1 MLLQPRSHKATKK
14 KKKKRKEITHLKLAW
29 IIFCFPRISYRNYN
43 LLKEMTHH
51 EGKSADKQT
60 EGLAYH
66 EYDKKKPKEII
77 RLKLLSKR
85 KTKNNERTKT
95 TKAGIQT

>member
-1 MLLQPRSHKATKK
+1 
-14 KKKKRKEITHLKLAW
+14 
-29 IIFCFPRISYRNYN
+29 
-43 LLKEMTHH
+43 MTHH